1 MDKMREEF
9 EAWFEAD
16 SMPLESNWFKKD
28 DDDDYDHMPT
38 YYAWRAWQ
46 ASRAALCIELP
57 KTPSFSASDE
67 PDLAFEEGVDV
78 MKDLIEAAGVTCK

>member
-1 MDKMREEF
+1 MDKMQEEF

-46 ASRAALCIELP
+46 ASRALLCVELP
-57 KTPSFSASDE
+57 ENCKGMALTVDE
-67 PDLAFEEGVDV
+67 FHKQLD
-78 MKDLIEAAGVTCK
+78 KAGVPYK